1 MTVEDIVSKLEK
13 ARAEGRKVKTQ
24 DVIECCKKNNIAPPT
39 MFKEAAKKG
48 LLGVFR

>member
-1 MTVEDIVSKLEK
+1 MTLEEIIKGLEK

-24 DVIECCKKNNIAPPT
+24 KVIDCCIKNQISPPE
-39 MFKEAAKKG
+39 MFAEASRKG